1 MDIPD
6 FEELD
11 QLEST
16 EVPPALQPLVEST
29 SPAEPSLPAAEAPLA
44 KVPEPPSHL
53 LLRFE
58 EKLAAVPCCL
68 QLLADL
74 HTGPGVLSIP
84 LSSTSDYLSD
94 LQFDADGEVIGIQI
108 ERKAIIRPKDP
119 FYWQENLSSRE
130 PPVDLRFSPPQG
142 LTESIESVLSTFQVT
157 FQPSSIEAT
166 KEVIGAT
173 GPVPQ
178 AFKDRYLSCFAQT
191 DLDAAQLPSNQEV
204 SISRSEN
211 KFLNAIED
219 KVDVSDFSRLLP
231 DPAIIYPFELD
242 VFQKRAVLRVEQ
254 GENVFVAAHTSAGKT
269 LVAEYAIALAKHHMS
284 RVIYTS
290 PIKALSNQK
299 YRDFK
304 ELFGEVGIMTGDVVV
319 DPESFCLVMTTE
331 VLRSMLY
338 RGSSKI
344 KDLEWVILDEVHYIN
359 DDERGVVWEEVL
371 IMLPPHVKLVMLSAT
386 VPNYLEFSD
395 WVGRARSQKVYV
407 QMTLHR
413 PVPLVHQVYCN
424 GELWDLIE
432 TDGTKQFERY
442 EANIARMVKAA
453 APKATKEPP
462 KYRKKGE
469 KRSRGGKGPSEDQ
482 RYKDLVRT
490 LEREN
495 LLPCILFSF
504 SRDKCDT
511 RARKL
516 GALDLLTK
524 PELSK
529 VKIFV
534 TKSLKKLS
542 PSDQSLPQVREL
554 VALLERGV
562 GIHHSGLLPILK
574 EMVEILFAEGLVKVM
589 TATETV
595 AIGLNM
601 PTKTVVFCEMRKF
614 DGNEH
619 RNLRPGEYTQMSGR
633 AGRRGKDDCGHVIIF
648 LKDPQSALSR
658 GELELITV
666 HQALDLTSKFRL
678 GYNTIANVLITETLH
693 LEDMARKS
701 FTQNDS
707 INASVQHQLAHKKLL
722 KEREEL
728 LAAMGASE
736 DEALL
741 PALEKVDILRKMNEN
756 LTQSLLKKGDNGTVL
771 RVMNQGCFNVFAVIR
786 GYNKADGKIDVQLV
800 DFARQMA
807 LDNKLPT
814 ASYQNATIS
823 LANVLSM
830 HGVVMKNTQLLR
842 ESCKPQD
849 VKMLQDQIQA
859 ALKKQLT
866 STACFKPQGSVTAQ
880 FLAQRDEILT
890 DIQTSPLFNHPN
902 RHELWSN
909 YSKLNEISVHIK
921 AVEAELG
928 HSDLAL
934 SDQLEAKLRV
944 MERFGLI
951 DAQHIVQLKGRAIA
965 ETDNPFNVVISE
977 LMFGGAFSQL
987 EAVDI
992 PPLCSLFVNDSKG
1005 ELEEEKKEK
1014 LSPSLRTALEKT
1026 VEVYGDWV
1034 DAERQSGVV
1043 EDGNEQAM
1051 KQALVFPV
1059 YQWAKG
1065 VSFLDITKLTPVRE
1079 GNIVRTILRVHE
1091 LIQRLRNVAVLMG
1104 NKDLKA
1110 KLEVSLS
1117 LINRDIAFATSL
1129 YISG

>member
-11 QLEST
+11 QLESA
-16 EVPPALQPLVEST
+16 EVPPVLQPPVEAT
-29 SPAEPSLPAAEAPLA
+29 SPAESSLPVAEAPP
-44 KVPEPPSHL
+44 KVPEPPSQL

-68 QLLADL
+68 QLLSDL
-74 HTGPGVLSIP
+74 QAGPGVLSIP
-84 LSSTSDYLSD
+84 LPSTSDYLSD
-94 LQFDADGEVIGIQI
+94 LQFDADGEITGINI
-108 ERKAIIRPKDP
+108 DRKAIIRPKDP
-119 FYWQENLSSRE
+119 FYWQEKLSSRE
-130 PPVDLRFSPPQG
+130 PPIDLRISPVQV
-142 LTESIESVLSTFQVT
+142 LAASIESVLSSFPVD
-157 FQPSSIEAT
+157 FQPSSIESIRD
-166 KEVIGAT
+166 VIEAT

-178 AFKDRYLSCFAQT
+178 AFKDRYLSGFAQT
-191 DLDAAQLPSNQEV
+191 ELNAAQLPSNQEV

-219 KVDVSDFSRLLP
+219 KVDVSNFSHLLP

-242 VFQKRAVLRVEQ
+242 IFQKRAVLRVERGQ
-254 GENVFVAAHTSAGKT
+254 NVFVAAHTSAGKT
-269 LVAEYAIALAKHHMS
+269 VVAEYAIALAKHHMS

-304 ELFGEVGIMTGDVVV
+304 EMFGEVGIMTGDVVV

-359 DDERGVVWEEVL
+359 DNERGVVWEEVL

-395 WVGRARSQKVYV
+395 WVGRARNQKVYV

-432 TDGTKQFERY
+432 PDGTKQFERY
-442 EANIARMVKAA
+442 EENIRRMVKAA
-453 APKATKEPP
+453 APKPTAGPP
-462 KYRKKGE
+462 KFKKRGE
-469 KRSRGGKGPSEDQ
+469 KRSKGAKGPSEDQ

-490 LEREN
+490 LEREH

-529 VKIFV
+529 VKIFI

-554 VALLERGV
+554 VALLEKGV

-658 GELELITV
+658 GELEL
-666 HQALDLTSKFRL
+666 
-678 GYNTIANVLITETLH
+678 
-693 LEDMARKS
+693 
-701 FTQNDS
+701 
-707 INASVQHQLAHKKLL
+707 
-722 KEREEL
+722 
-728 LAAMGASE
+728 
-736 DEALL
+736 
-741 PALEKVDILRKMNEN
+741 
-756 LTQSLLKKGDNGTVL
+756 
-771 RVMNQGCFNVFAVIR
+771 
-786 GYNKADGKIDVQLV
+786 
-800 DFARQMA
+800 
-807 LDNKLPT
+807 
-814 ASYQNATIS
+814 
-823 LANVLSM
+823 
-830 HGVVMKNTQLLR
+830 
-842 ESCKPQD
+842 
-849 VKMLQDQIQA
+849 
-859 ALKKQLT
+859 
-866 STACFKPQGSVTAQ
+866 
-880 FLAQRDEILT
+880 
-890 DIQTSPLFNHPN
+890 
-902 RHELWSN
+902 
-909 YSKLNEISVHIK
+909 
-921 AVEAELG
+921 
-928 HSDLAL
+928 
-934 SDQLEAKLRV
+934 
-944 MERFGLI
+944 
-951 DAQHIVQLKGRAIA
+951 
-965 ETDNPFNVVISE
+965 
-977 LMFGGAFSQL
+977 
-987 EAVDI
+987 
-992 PPLCSLFVNDSKG
+992 
-1005 ELEEEKKEK
+1005 
-1014 LSPSLRTALEKT
+1014 
-1026 VEVYGDWV
+1026 
-1034 DAERQSGVV
+1034 
-1043 EDGNEQAM
+1043 
-1051 KQALVFPV
+1051 
-1059 YQWAKG
+1059 
-1065 VSFLDITKLTPVRE
+1065 
-1079 GNIVRTILRVHE
+1079 
-1091 LIQRLRNVAVLMG
+1091 
-1104 NKDLKA
+1104 
-1110 KLEVSLS
+1110 
-1117 LINRDIAFATSL
+1117 
-1129 YISG
+1129 